1 MVEQECFPA
10 DSVSAVETQTR
21 LSLLN
26 GARFHTILRIVIH
39 VDCFWVYLCVRVE
52 LRQIVPYKNTTWRL

>member
-1 MVEQECFPA
+1 MLSSSRA

-26 GARFHTILRIVIH
+26 GAHFHMILRIVIH
-39 VDCFWVYLCVRVE
+39 VDCFCFVLCVC
-52 LRQIVPYKNTTWRL
+52 